1 MVFELLGRTLLH
13 EIQDRGALEVSETK
27 RCAACLLECLAFVH
41 DEVGVLHTDVKPE
54 NVLLAG
60 PAPVGRVKL
69 VDLGTAFYVG
79 RQGARDIQT
88 REYRCPEG
96 VLGLWPFGPA
106 ADVWS
111 VGCLVFELLTG
122 ETLFDPQ
129 SPRPGEPFSKDES
142 HLAQAV
148 ELLGPVPAELVRR
161 SPRAARWF
169 RGDGSALR
177 NIAIASPPPGVDAIA
192 RVLEENFAF
201 ARRDARDAADFL
213 RALLRYEPDA
223 RVSARRALDLPWLAD
238 GGDLV
243 L

>member
-1 MVFELLGRTLLH
+1 M
-13 EIQDRGALEVSETK
+13 
-27 RCAACLLECLAFVH
+27 
-41 DEVGVLHTDVKPE
+41 
-54 NVLLAG
+54 
-60 PAPVGRVKL
+60 
-69 VDLGTAFYVG
+69 
-79 RQGARDIQT
+79 
-88 REYRCPEG
+88 
-96 VLGLWPFGPA
+96 
-106 ADVWS
+106 
-111 VGCLVFELLTG
+111 GCLVFELLTG

-177 NIAIASPPPGVDAIA
+177 NIAIAPPPPGVDAIA

>member
-1 MVFELLGRTLLH
+1 MPQSSRVFFFFAFASVWVS
-13 EIQDRGALEVSETK
+13 GAL
-27 RCAACLLECLAFVH
+27 
-41 DEVGVLHTDVKPE
+41 G
-54 NVLLAG
+54 
-60 PAPVGRVKL
+60 
-69 VDLGTAFYVG
+69 
-79 RQGARDIQT
+79 
-88 REYRCPEG
+88 
-96 VLGLWPFGPA
+96 
-106 ADVWS
+106 
-111 VGCLVFELLTG
+111 
-122 ETLFDPQ
+122 
-129 SPRPGEPFSKDES
+129 
-142 HLAQAV
+142 
-148 ELLGPVPAELVRR
+148 

-177 NIAIASPPPGVDAIA
+177 NIAIAPPPPGVDAIA